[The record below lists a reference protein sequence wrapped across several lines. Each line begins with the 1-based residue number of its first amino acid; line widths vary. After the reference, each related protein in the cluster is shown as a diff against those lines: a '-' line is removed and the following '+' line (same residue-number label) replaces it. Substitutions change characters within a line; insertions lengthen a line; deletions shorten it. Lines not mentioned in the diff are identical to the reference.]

1 MSPTT
6 KPPIG
11 NLYLQIWRD
20 PIYEDLLFKYVN
32 AQQWQTLT
40 ALAVFINNKGECY
53 PSLNKLKQIL
63 GLSSVATVSRR
74 ILSLEKVRFKG
85 EPLIIVSRKNKKA
98 KKGKQVYSNNTYR
111 INQQIITI
119 FAPHPS
125 LSTDRQRQMEEFEKR
140 KAKLANSL
148 HINASRKDDKQ
159 TRRSF

>member
-1 MSPTT
+1 MSKQT
-6 KPPIG
+6 KPPTG

-20 PIYEDLLFKYVN
+20 PIYDGLLFTHVN

-53 PSLNKLKQIL
+53 PSLSKLQQIL
-63 GLSSVATVSRR
+63 GLNSLASVSRR
-74 ILSLEKVRFKG
+74 IISLEKVRFNG
-85 EPLIIVSRKNKKA
+85 LPLITVSRKNKKA
-98 KKGKQVYSNNTYR
+98 KRGKLIYSNNTYR

-125 LSTDRQRQMEEFEKR
+125 LSIDHRRQMEEFEKR
-140 KAKLANSL
+140 KAKLFGPLNTDEQRSGDEL
-148 HINASRKDDKQ
+148 

>member
-1 MSPTT
+1 MSKQT
-6 KPPIG
+6 KPPTG

-20 PIYEDLLFKYVN
+20 PIYDDLLFSHVN

-53 PSLNKLKQIL
+53 PSLSKLKQIL
-63 GLSSVATVSRR
+63 GLNSVASVSRR
-74 ILSLEKVRFKG
+74 ILSLEKVHFKG
-85 EPLIIVSRKNKKA
+85 LPLITVSRKNKKA
-98 KKGKQVYSNNTYR
+98 KRGKLIYSNNTYR

-125 LSTDRQRQMEEFEKR
+125 LSIDRQRQMEEFEES
-140 KAKLANSL
+140 KAKLFGPL
-148 HINASRKDDKQ
+148 NAGEQRSDDEL

>member
-6 KPPIG
+6 KPPTG

-20 PIYEDLLFKYVN
+20 PIYGDLLFAHVN

-63 GLSSVATVSRR
+63 GLNSVASVSRR

-125 LSTDRQRQMEEFEKR
+125 LSIDRQRQMEELEKR
-140 KAKLANSL
+140 KAKLFGSL
-148 HINASRKDDKQ
+148 NAGEQRNGDEL

>member
-1 MSPTT
+1 MSKQIKSPT
-6 KPPIG
+6 G

-20 PIYEDLLFKYVN
+20 PIYEGLLFSQVN

-53 PSLNKLKQIL
+53 PSLSKLKQIL

-74 ILSLEKVRFKG
+74 ILSLEKVIFKG
-85 EPLIIVSRKNKKA
+85 EPLITVNRKNKKA
-98 KKGKQVYSNNTYR
+98 KRGKLIYSNNTYR

-125 LSTDRQRQMEEFEKR
+125 LSIERRQQMEEFEKR
-140 KAKLANSL
+140 KANLFGPLNGDEKRN
-148 HINASRKDDKQ
+148 DDEL

>member
-6 KPPIG
+6 KPPTG

-20 PIYEDLLFKYVN
+20 PIYDDLLFTHVN

-53 PSLNKLKQIL
+53 PSLSKLKQIL
-63 GLSSVATVSRR
+63 GLNSVASVSRR
-74 ILSLEKVRFKG
+74 ILSLEKVHYKG
-85 EPLIIVSRKNKKA
+85 EPLITVIRKNKKA
-98 KKGKQVYSNNTYR
+98 MRGKQVYSNNAYR

-125 LSTDRQRQMEEFEKR
+125 LSIDRQRQMKEFQER
-140 KAKLANSL
+140 KAKFFGPLNTDEQRIGDEL
-148 HINASRKDDKQ
+148 